1 MLLCFISF
9 MYFYKSYAISFLF
22 THALLGLGA
31 SLFTIVL
38 SKPEE
43 LPATRPEM
51 KPIDATSSD
60 SITLI
65 AMLIPNLGLPQVFE
79 SQFWGNSNIL

>member
-1 MLLCFISF
+1 
-9 MYFYKSYAISFLF
+9 MYFCKSHAISIAGANCNSFY
-22 THALLGLGA
+22 ACLLGLGA
-31 SLFTIVL
+31 SLFTIGL

-51 KPIDATSSD
+51 KPIDASSSE

-65 AMLIPNLGLPQVFE
+65 AVLIPNLGLPQVFE

>member
-1 MLLCFISF
+1 MCCCASF
-9 MYFYKSYAISFLF
+9 PSCIFTSHTQYQLQVPIGILF

-51 KPIDATSSD
+51 KPIDASSSE
-60 SITLI
+60 SITVI
-65 AMLIPNLGLPQVFE
+65 AM
-79 SQFWGNSNIL
+79 